1 VDDRDNE
8 RDVDVDAETDHK
20 VEEEKVD
27 TVAEERRCLE
37 EMDGVVVVGV
47 AVVET

>member
-1 VDDRDNE
+1 MDDKDNE
-8 RDVDVDAETDHK
+8 RDVDAESDHM
-20 VEEEKVD
+20 VEEDQVD